1 MSKKSSLVDYIP
13 VAGIAKVAAE
23 TLAKKAGAEDRDAKF
38 IGTLASVGATI
49 VKAISEY

>member
-23 TLAKKAGAEDRDAKF
+23 TLAKKAGAEDRDAKI
-38 IGTLASVGATI
+38 IGTLAGVGATI